1 MARPK
6 QPSPGGQVSEMA
18 GSGAGPVGWWVR
30 GTRHLHDLPEGYRT
44 TSPGA
49 RLATLAGG
57 WAGRVRPG
65 PPHGRAMP
73 GRGDDARGLPW
84 LGSAT
89 ASRQRE
95 GTTTPGTP
103 RPTSALLVTAT
114 RLDDAPR
121 SADSRCGH
129 VHTEVLAVRVRHCNP
144 PCPVVDLISTN
155 GLTEGTAWTS

>member
-1 MARPK
+1 MARRVV
-6 QPSPGGQVSEMA
+6 QHVG
-18 GSGAGPVGWWVR
+18 GWWAR
-30 GTRHLHDLPEGYRT
+30 RSRHLLDLPLGSTTRRPGRTPGRIDRRMGAEGA
-44 TSPGA
+44 PGA
-49 RLATLAGG
+49 
-57 WAGRVRPG
+57 PC
-65 PPHGRAMP
+65 GRAMP